1 MCTAIKKDY
10 LFGRNLDLDYDI
22 PFNVIYVPR
31 NHPFSFLHLPSSNH
45 HYAMMGMGMLVNNY
59 PLYFDAFNEVG
70 LAAAGLNFPNN
81 AVFNAFQNHK
91 NNLSPYELIPYVL
104 SHFKN
109 IQEVKEFLLSA
120 NLINVPFAKEIP
132 LAPLHYLFADQSGSL
147 VLEQDDSGLHVY
159 DNPYNVL
166 TNNPQFPQH
175 LENAKRY
182 LDLSNAF
189 INKRLIDLKITPDS
203 VGYGSLGLPGDYTST
218 SRFIKA
224 LYLNKYVILP
234 SKVDAA
240 INIFINMLTSLSFLP
255 GVALSRNHLNERTIY
270 SGAMDLKHL
279 SYYYRD
285 EHNSELIKID
295 MPLTLNEI
303 KTFKVI

>member
-104 SHFKN
+104 SRFKN
-109 IQEVKEFLLSA
+109 IQEVKEFLLTT
-120 NLINVPFAKEIP
+120 NLIDVPFSKDMP
-132 LAPLHYLFADQSGSL
+132 LAPLHYIFADNSGSL
-147 VLEQDDSGLHVY
+147 VLEQDNSGLHVY

-166 TNNPQFPQH
+166 TNNPKFPQH
-175 LENAKRY
+175 LENAKQY
-182 LDLSNAF
+182 LNLSNEF
-189 INKRLIDLKITPDS
+189 NNERLANLNVVPDS
-203 VGYGSLGLPGDYTST
+203 VGYGSLGLPGDYTSS

-234 SKVDAA
+234 SKHSEA
-240 INIFINMLTSLSFLP
+240 INAFINMLLSVSFLK
-255 GVALSRNHLNERTIY
+255 GVAISKNKQDERTLY
-270 SGAMDLKHL
+270 SAAMDLKDLNYAYRLENDSQNHL
-279 SYYYRD
+279 IR
-285 EHNSELIKID
+285 
-295 MPLTLNEI
+295 MPLNLNEI
-303 KTFKVI
+303 KTFKLY